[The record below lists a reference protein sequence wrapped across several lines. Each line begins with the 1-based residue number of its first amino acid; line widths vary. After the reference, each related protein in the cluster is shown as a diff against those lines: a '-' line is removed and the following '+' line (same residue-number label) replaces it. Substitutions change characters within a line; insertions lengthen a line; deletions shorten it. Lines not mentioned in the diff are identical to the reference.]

1 MFPVLWECS
10 KKKNLFEKTEIM
22 NKDKLKHLPF
32 NFFWCASSFILP
44 FFILTEMAQMNT
56 LASIGI
62 AFYIYFLDVKG
73 QTDTDYLSEKIKKLE
88 DAKK

>member
-1 MFPVLWECS
+1 
-10 KKKNLFEKTEIM
+10 
-22 NKDKLKHLPF
+22 
-32 NFFWCASSFILP
+32 
-44 FFILTEMAQMNT
+44 MAQMNT

-88 DAKK
+88 DAQKQHCV

>member
-1 MFPVLWECS
+1 
-10 KKKNLFEKTEIM
+10 
-22 NKDKLKHLPF
+22 
-32 NFFWCASSFILP
+32 
-44 FFILTEMAQMNT
+44 MANMNT

-88 DAKK
+88 EAEK